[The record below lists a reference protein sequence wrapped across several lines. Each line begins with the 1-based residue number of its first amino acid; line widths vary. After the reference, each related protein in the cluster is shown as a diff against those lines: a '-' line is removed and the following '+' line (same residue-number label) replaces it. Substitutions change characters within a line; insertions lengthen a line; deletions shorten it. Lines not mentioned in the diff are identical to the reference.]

1 VAKIKT
7 VTLVA
12 ATVTNVDLAGKGQV
26 VEVLN
31 VDGAE
36 AVYFTVGNTDVT
48 APTVKGDDCEVLP
61 KGVSTLS
68 VYADP
73 AGAAVD
79 DAVRVKL
86 ISPGTPTVSVK
97 LF

>member
-1 VAKIKT
+1 MAKIKT

-12 ATVTNVDLAGKGQV
+12 NTVTNVDLAGKGSV

-36 AVYFTVGNTDVT
+36 AVYFRVGDTGVT
-48 APTVKGDDCEVLP
+48 APTVKGDDCDVVP
-61 KGVSTLS
+61 KGVGTLS

-73 AGAAVD
+73 AGASVD

-97 LF
+97 LY